1 MAEHLFKG
9 LGIALVTPFTENGEV
24 DYSALKQ
31 LIHYQ
36 LDNGA
41 DFFCILATTGETPT
55 LTPMERHRIKD
66 TVVEVVNGKVPIL
79 MGCGGNDTASVVR
92 ELKEGD
98 FFGIDGVL
106 SVCPYYNK
114 PSQEG
119 LYQHFRTIAEAT
131 HLPVV
136 LYNVPGRTGVNM
148 RAETTVRLARDCH
161 NIVGIKEAS
170 GLMPQV
176 DEIIKNKPDSFD
188 VISGDDAL
196 TFPMVASGAV
206 GVISVIGN
214 ALPKEFSRMIR
225 LEFQGDYAAA
235 RKIHHK
241 FTDLFNLLFV
251 DGNPAGVK
259 AMLHE
264 MGFINNV
271 LRLPLVPTRLTT
283 LKKIS
288 EILKELKL

>member
-1 MAEHLFKG
+1 M
-9 LGIALVTPFTENGEV
+9 VTPFTQEGEV
-24 DYSALKQ
+24 DYAALRS
-31 LIHYQ
+31 LIDYQ
-36 LDNGA
+36 LANGA

-66 TVVEVVNGKVPIL
+66 TVVEVVNGRVPIL

-119 LYQHFRTIAEAT
+119 LYQHFKTIAAST

-148 RAETTVRLARDCH
+148 RADTTVRLAHDCH

-176 DEIIKNKPDSFD
+176 DD
-188 VISGDDAL
+188 VGREACQHLCRCLAADASAAVVVLLEELGVVERPVFGDGVAHKHHLRELAAGDDA
-196 TFPMVASGAV
+196 FVV
-206 GVISVIGN
+206 GPIAFEATPI
-214 ALPKEFSRMIR
+214 
-225 LEFQGDYAAA
+225 
-235 RKIHHK
+235 
-241 FTDLFNLLFV
+241 
-251 DGNPAGVK
+251 
-259 AMLHE
+259 
-264 MGFINNV
+264 
-271 LRLPLVPTRLTT
+271 PLC
-283 LKKIS
+283 
-288 EILKELKL
+288 EA